1 MITKWYKKLTGSTDG
16 DGKPEVQVTGSVSW
30 HPKSFMAT
38 YRRLKREY
46 INTKKQGTIV

>member
-16 DGKPEVQVTGSVSW
+16 DGKPEVQVTGSISW

-38 YRRLKREY
+38 
-46 INTKKQGTIV
+46 